1 VERGCPRLQ
10 KRYFNQ
16 LKCLFLSKI
25 FILKKILFILLFVS
39 SLQLFSQEDTKRKM
53 IEVYISAKDT
63 SYFMMLSEVE
73 IFGKVKLTS
82 EEQKQYNR
90 LVRHVL
96 KVYPYA
102 KLAGIKFREY
112 QPILDAQKSD
122 RDRKKYMKKIE
133 DELWTTYGEEIKKL
147 TYTQGQIL
155 IKLIDRETGKSGH
168 ELLQELRGK
177 FRAFFYQGFAKLW
190 GYNLKVEYDPSG
202 EDWMIEYIVQ
212 KIERGEL

>member
-1 VERGCPRLQ
+1 
-10 KRYFNQ
+10 
-16 LKCLFLSKI
+16 
-25 FILKKILFILLFVS
+25 
-39 SLQLFSQEDTKRKM
+39 M
-53 IEVYISAKDT
+53 IEVYIGGQDT

-82 EEQKQYNR
+82 DEQKQYNK

-122 RDRKKYMKKIE
+122 KARKKYMKQIE
-133 DELWTTYGEEIKKL
+133 DELWKTYGDEIKKL

-155 IKLIDRETGKSGH
+155 IKLIDRETEKSGYI
-168 ELLQELRGK
+168 LLQELRGK

-190 GYNLKVEYDPSG
+190 GYNLKMEYDPSG

>member
-1 VERGCPRLQ
+1 
-10 KRYFNQ
+10 
-16 LKCLFLSKI
+16 LKGI
-25 FILKKILFILLFVS
+25 FYILLFVS
-39 SLQLFSQEDTKRKM
+39 SLSLFSQEDSKRKM
-53 IEVYISAKDT
+53 IEVFIGAKDT
-63 SYFMMLSEVE
+63 AYFMMLSEVE
-73 IFGKVKLTS
+73 IFGNVKLTS

-112 QPILDAQKSD
+112 QPVLNTQKSD
-122 RDRKKYMKKIE
+122 RERKKYMKKIE
-133 DELWTTYGEEIKKL
+133 DELWMTYGEEIKKL

-155 IKLIDRETGKSGH
+155 LKLIDRETGKSGH
-168 ELLQELRGK
+168 VLLQELRGK

>member
-1 VERGCPRLQ
+1 M
-10 KRYFNQ
+10 
-16 LKCLFLSKI
+16 
-25 FILKKILFILLFVS
+25 KKLLFILLLGGSFS
-39 SLQLFSQEDTKRKM
+39 LFSQEDAKRRM
-53 IEVYISAKDT
+53 IEVFIGGQDT

-73 IFGKVKLTS
+73 IFGKVKLTE
-82 EEQKQYNR
+82 EEQKQYNK

-112 QPILDAQKSD
+112 QPVLDAQKSD
-122 RDRKKYMKKIE
+122 KERKKYMKKIE
-133 DELWTTYGEEIKKL
+133 DELWGVYGDEIKKL

-155 IKLIDRETGKSGH
+155 IKLIDRETEKSGFI
-168 ELLQELRGK
+168 LLQELRGK

-190 GYNLKVEYDPSG
+190 GYNLKMEYDPAG